1 MKTEFLNCAPR
12 FQYARL
18 RRMAPPSPH
27 RSPDFTPSRAET
39 LQLRPGM
46 SYLLLAAS
54 TMLCLLPV
62 SGRAFHVD
70 DTLFVWAAQN
80 IAKHPFNPYGFD
92 LNWDNTP
99 VRMSELTKNPP
110 LASYY
115 MALIGSIAGWSERAL
130 HLSFLLPALA
140 LVLGTYRLA
149 QKFTR
154 SAMLA
159 AFGTLLTPG
168 LLVSAS
174 SVMCDVMMLAIWIWA
189 AIFWIE
195 GVDTQRQLFYLAS
208 AALIS
213 AAALTKYFGASLIF
227 LLLAYSLVHQR
238 RLGVWALYLIVP
250 CAVLLAYEMW
260 SAKLYGHGL
269 IFDAVSFSDKQN
281 SKAASSAAGR
291 VLTAI
296 SHAGGCTLPA
306 LFLAPVLWSRRQVAI
321 GLLCSGAAAWLMIRG
336 KVRLGVLLGS
346 PVAVAL
352 RHPHKLL
359 IGVHLIFFIA
369 GGISLLA
376 LAVADY
382 WRERDAN
389 SLFLGSW
396 VLGTF
401 VFSAFVNWT
410 INARTLLPLIPG
422 VGILLA
428 RRLERFRNR
437 FPRRLVASSIVIALS
452 LSALISLWIVRADSE
467 IANTAR
473 SNAFAIAEWTRP
485 QGGTLW
491 FMGHWGFQYYMEQL
505 GGHPVDQSH
514 PQTKTGDFVAIP
526 FNNIYPWDV
535 SSGFS
540 GSKER
545 FPVQYHSYGST
556 ICPDLGADFY
566 TAHWGLIPYVIGPI
580 PRGYYMIVRLKR

>member
-1 MKTEFLNCAPR
+1 MGS
-12 FQYARL
+12 
-18 RRMAPPSPH
+18 PSPH
-27 RSPDFTPSRAET
+27 ISKDFTQSRAET
-39 LQLRPGM
+39 LQLRPRI
-46 SYLLLAAS
+46 SYLLLATS
-54 TMLCLLPV
+54 TLLCLLPV

-92 LNWDNTP
+92 LIWDYTR
-99 VRMSELTKNPP
+99 VRMSEVTKNPP

-115 MALIGSIAGWSERAL
+115 LALIGSIAGWSERAL
-130 HLSFLLPALA
+130 HLGFLLPALA

-159 AFGTLLTPG
+159 AFSTLLTPG

-174 SVMCDVMMLAIWIWA
+174 SVMSDVMMLAIWIWA
-189 AIFWIE
+189 VIFWIE
-195 GVDTQRQLFYLAS
+195 GLDTQRQLFYLAS

-213 AAALTKYFGASLIF
+213 AAALTKYFGVCLIF
-227 LLLAYSLVHQR
+227 LLLAYSLVRQR
-238 RLGVWALYLIVP
+238 RLGVWVWYLFAH
-250 CAVLLAYEMW
+250 CAVLLVYEIW
-260 SAKLYGHGL
+260 TAKLYGHGL
-269 IFDAVSFSDKQN
+269 IFDAVSFSENQN

-291 VLTAI
+291 VLTAL
-296 SHAGGCTLPA
+296 SHTGGCTLPA
-306 LFLAPVLWSRRQVAI
+306 LFFGPVLWSRRQVVI

-336 KVRLGVLLGS
+336 LVRLGVLLGS
-346 PVAVAL
+346 PLAFVM

-359 IGVHLIFFIA
+359 IGVHLIFFVA
-369 GGISLLA
+369 GGISVLA

-389 SLFLGSW
+389 SLFLGLW

-410 INARTLLPLIPG
+410 INARTLLPLIPA

-428 RRLERFRNR
+428 RRLERIRTTL
-437 FPRRLVASSIVIALS
+437 PRRLVTSSIVIALS
-452 LSALISLWIVRADSE
+452 LSGLISLWIVRADSE

-473 SNAFAIAEWTRP
+473 SNAFAIAEWTHAK
-485 QGGTLW
+485 GGTLW

-505 GGHPVDQSH
+505 GGHPFDRLH
-514 PQTKTGDFVAIP
+514 PQIKTGDYVAIP
-526 FNNIYPWDV
+526 FNNMYPWDI
-535 SSGFS
+535 SGGFP
-540 GSKER
+540 GSKEP
-545 FPVQYHSYGST
+545 FPVQLHSYAST
-556 ICPDLGADFY
+556 ICPALGADFY
-566 TAHWGLIPYVIGPI
+566 TAHWGLLPYVIGPI
-580 PRGYYMIVRLKR
+580 PGGNYTIVRLKL